1 MAGLKWV
8 AELYQLFLD
17 YLERGTLLVAM
28 ILVAVLFL
36 INAAGILTEQATGSS
51 LVWVEEVSNLLFAW
65 VVFLGAGAIS
75 RRGGHIGVDILH
87 EYFGPK
93 TMTVLR
99 VFFAA
104 LTLIV
109 VWVMVYYGYKMALFV
124 GRSQTSLY
132 LDINLYYF
140 YLSVPVGGAI
150 LGLNA
155 IGSALPKAPDQEK
168 MKIEEAEL

>member
-1 MAGLKWV
+1 MKRV

-28 ILVAVLFL
+28 ILVAGLFL
-36 INAAGILTEQATGSS
+36 INAAGIVTEQVTGSS
-51 LVWVEEVSNLLFAW
+51 LVWVEEVSNLLFTW
-65 VVFLGAGAIS
+65 VVFLGAGAIA

-87 EYFGPK
+87 DFFAPK
-93 TMTVLR
+93 VMAALR
-99 VFFAA
+99 VLFAA

-132 LDINLYYF
+132 LDINLYYY
-140 YLSVPVGGAI
+140 YLSIPAGGLI

-155 IGSALPKAPDQEK
+155 IGSALPGAPDQEK
-168 MKIEEAEL
+168 LKIEEAEL

>member
-1 MAGLKWV
+1 MKRV

-28 ILVAVLFL
+28 ILVAALFL

-65 VVFLGAGAIS
+65 VVFLGAGAIA
-75 RRGGHIGVDILH
+75 RRGGHIGVDIFH
-87 EYFGPK
+87 EFFGPK
-93 TMTVLR
+93 LMIALR
-99 VFFAA
+99 VLFAA

-109 VWVMVYYGYKMALFV
+109 VWVMVYYGYKMAVFV

-132 LDINLYYF
+132 LDISLYYF
-140 YLSVPVGGAI
+140 YLSVPAGGLI

-155 IGSALPKAPDQEK
+155 IGAALPDAPDQEK
-168 MKIEEAEL
+168 LKIEEAEL